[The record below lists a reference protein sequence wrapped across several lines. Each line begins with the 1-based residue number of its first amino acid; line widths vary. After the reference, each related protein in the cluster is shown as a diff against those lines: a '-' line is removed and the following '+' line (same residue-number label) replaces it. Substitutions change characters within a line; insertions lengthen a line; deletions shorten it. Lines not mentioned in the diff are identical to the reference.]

1 MLNSIL
7 QSHVSKYK
15 KIDPEFARKVKN
27 RFYVDDLNTSVYN
40 AEDSFDFYKKM
51 KVRFLD
57 ANFNVR
63 KWRTNYEDLLKLIN
77 LNEKNKGANSG
88 VEMNN
93 VNSVNNENN
102 LGLCW
107 DNEKDII
114 ILKIN
119 EVFKEATNIIPTK

>member
-27 RFYVDDLNTSVYN
+27 RFYVDDLNTGVYN
-40 AEDSFDFYKKM
+40 AADSFDFYKKM

-119 EVFKEATNIIPTK
+119 